1 VGLEEV
7 YASATARAEKEL
19 AEKKEKETATKN
31 DESSPLNASTF
42 GERAEGGGGG
52 GHALGEKAE
61 IAERVETDEERLNLT
76 EGPFAGA
83 GLAAALARFFFFL
96 LLPPHLPAT
105 AVLLLQSSLAQ
116 VLLLRT
122 HAFSSFFFFIPPLA
136 QPFVLYCNL
145 EGLLLVRKDLLI

>member
-52 GHALGEKAE
+52 GHALGEKAQS
-61 IAERVETDEERLNLT
+61 AERVETDEERLNLA

-83 GLAAALARFFFFL
+83 GLAAALARFFLFL
-96 LLPPHLPAT
+96 LLPPPP
-105 AVLLLQSSLAQ
+105 LLQ
-116 VLLLRT
+116 
-122 HAFSSFFFFIPPLA
+122 
-136 QPFVLYCNL
+136 PFCYCNL
-145 EGLLLVRKDLLI
+145 VWRRRCCCAHTLFFFPSSPPFHSRLCCTAIWRACCWCVRTF